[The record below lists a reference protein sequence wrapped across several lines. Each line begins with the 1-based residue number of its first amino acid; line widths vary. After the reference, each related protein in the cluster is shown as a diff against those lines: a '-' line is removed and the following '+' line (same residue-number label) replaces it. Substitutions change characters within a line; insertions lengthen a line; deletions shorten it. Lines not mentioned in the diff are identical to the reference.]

1 MAAKSPKKR
10 SGTPRPPSRARKTRS
25 AGSQETRGRTGRFLS
40 VDPKI
45 AVIAGGLLL
54 VAAAVV
60 VYFVLLTPKRPPFD
74 AQRSFAYL
82 ERQVAFGP
90 RVPGSEAHRATLE
103 YLAAELKKSA
113 DVVGRHNFTYRDRH
127 DTTRVYESTNLIA
140 SFNVNPKIN
149 KRVLLAAHWDTRP
162 WADQDPD
169 SSKQHLPV
177 AGAND
182 GASGVAVLLEMAHV
196 LAAHP
201 LPFGVDIV
209 LFDLEDLGDDHF
221 TRYPDSLNAFAIGSA
236 RFVED
241 HPTYRPTYGILLDMV
256 GDRALRIPREQLSME
271 RAPHIMRRVWDA
283 ARRVGADAFVDE
295 DGSFVYDDH
304 VAFLQRG
311 IPVVNL
317 IHWPF
322 PSYWHTT
329 EDTPDKCSPESLLQV
344 GNVVIEMLYGST
356 DL

>member
-1 MAAKSPKKR
+1 MS
-10 SGTPRPPSRARKTRS
+10 
-25 AGSQETRGRTGRFLS
+25 RGRAGAGRGFLS
-40 VDPKI
+40 VDPKVAVGVAGLLI
-45 AVIAGGLLL
+45 LAAVAVIYFMLLQ
-54 VAAAVV
+54 
-60 VYFVLLTPKRPPFD
+60 PSRPPFD
-74 AQRSFAYL
+74 AERAFSYL

-90 RVPGSEAHRATLE
+90 RVPGTEPHQATLE
-103 YLAAELKKSA
+103 YLAAELEKSA
-113 DVVGRHNFTYRDRH
+113 DVVGRHTFTYRDRR
-127 DTTRVYESTNLIA
+127 DSSRVYEGTNLIA
-140 SFNVNPKIN
+140 SFNVDPQVT

-169 SSKQHLPV
+169 AGKRRLPV
-177 AGAND
+177 PGAND

-196 LAAHP
+196 LAANP

-209 LFDLEDLGDDHF
+209 LFDLEDIGDDHF
-221 TRYPDSLNAFAIGSA
+221 TRFPDSLNAFAIGSA
-236 RFVED
+236 QFVEN

-256 GDRALRIPREQLSME
+256 GDRNLRIPREQLSLE
-271 RAPHIMRRVWDA
+271 RAPHIMRRIWTA

-295 DGSFVYDDH
+295 DGSYVYDDH

-344 GNVVIEMLYGST
+344 GNVVIKMLYGSS